1 MSFRIREIR
10 NESRYPCLTW
20 CHRRERERR
29 VSLSSQSRI
38 KVLKSLSGSLGRP
51 EQPRL
56 FFSFWIQQTEISDYS
71 LALAFV
77 AKKKA
82 MMPVWSSW
90 RHSSVSSVRECSH
103 DVVTKWPAPGA
114 VEHVSVTG
122 NSGPGMTQAP
132 VKGSGQYMAVKYILF
147 TYSYIYEKRIF
158 NVTFSKPSKL
168 DYHPDSR
175 GHLLPLS
182 DRHE

>member
-1 MSFRIREIR
+1 MLDVIE
-10 NESRYPCLTW
+10 
-20 CHRRERERR
+20 ERERR
-29 VSLSSQSRI
+29 VSLSSQSGI

-82 MMPVWSSW
+82 MMSFWSSW
-90 RHSSVSSVRECSH
+90 RHSESCVQCVHCSH
-103 DVVTKWPAPGA
+103 DVVTKWP
-114 VEHVSVTG
+114 VT
-122 NSGPGMTQAP
+122 SPRSSEACQCDWQLWP
-132 VKGSGQYMAVKYILF
+132 WYGSSSSQGKRTIYGCKCLYIIHFKYSNIHL
-147 TYSYIYEKRIF
+147 KRIF
-158 NVTFSKPSKL
+158 NVTFSKSSKL
-168 DYHPDSR
+168 DHHPESR